1 MDNVKQ
7 VLNSLHPL
15 ERKTLPF
22 LKEGITLNELIG
34 KTGLKDVEVMRA
46 LQWMENKG
54 IIKIR
59 QELKEVIELDRNG
72 EDYKIKGLPEK
83 RFLQQIAGKKE
94 AKVSEIDVPAAELN
108 IALGM
113 LRQRAA
119 ISLRKDEK
127 GELIVSATD
136 HGKSLAGKESLEEL
150 FLKKLPTEVSQ
161 LQPEDRFAYDAFR
174 KRREIIKTS
183 VVKIRSVELTELG
196 KQILNEK
203 SSLKLDVIDALTPQV
218 LKEESWKHKDFRAYD
233 IKINVPKIFAGK
245 KQHYRAFIDMVR
257 GKLVSMGF
265 KEMSGPVVESD
276 FWDMDAL
283 YMPQFH
289 SARDIHDAYYIKD
302 PKYGQIDETIMKK
315 VKAAHE
321 NGFGTGSKGWRYAFD
336 VLRTKRLL
344 LRTQGTACSARKL
357 ASKDV
362 EIPGK
367 YFGITRCFRYDV
379 VDATHNCDFNQT
391 EGFVA
396 EEGLTFGHLKGMLK
410 MFAEEFAQ
418 TETIRIVPD
427 YFPFTEPSAGLLAK
441 HPEMGWI
448 ELAGSG
454 MFRPEMTKPLGID
467 VPVIAWGIGVDRLAM
482 FALNIKDIRQLYSH
496 ELPVLRSMKVM
507 Y

>member
-1 MDNVKQ
+1 M
-7 VLNSLHPL
+7 
-15 ERKTLPF
+15 
-22 LKEGITLNELIG
+22 
-34 KTGLKDVEVMRA
+34 
-46 LQWMENKG
+46 
-54 IIKIR
+54 
-59 QELKEVIELDRNG
+59 
-72 EDYKIKGLPEK
+72 
-83 RFLQQIAGKKE
+83 
-94 AKVSEIDVPAAELN
+94 
-108 IALGM
+108 
-113 LRQRAA
+113 
-119 ISLRKDEK
+119 
-127 GELIVSATD
+127 
-136 HGKSLAGKESLEEL
+136 
-150 FLKKLPTEVSQ
+150 
-161 LQPEDRFAYDAFR
+161 
-174 KRREIIKTS
+174 
-183 VVKIRSVELTELG
+183 
-196 KQILNEK
+196 
-203 SSLKLDVIDALTPQV
+203 
-218 LKEESWKHKDFRAYD
+218 
-233 IKINVPKIFAGK
+233 
-245 KQHYRAFIDMVR
+245 
-257 GKLVSMGF
+257 
-265 KEMSGPVVESD
+265 
-276 FWDMDAL
+276 
-283 YMPQFH
+283 
-289 SARDIHDAYYIKD
+289 
-302 PKYGQIDETIMKK
+302 
-315 VKAAHE
+315 
-321 NGFGTGSKGWRYAFD
+321 
-336 VLRTKRLL
+336 

>member
-1 MDNVKQ
+1 MDDIKQ
-7 VLNSLHPL
+7 LLASLHPL
-15 ERKTLPF
+15 ERKALPH
-22 LKEGITLNELIG
+22 LKEGISLKELE
-34 KTGLKDVEVMRA
+34 KTSGLKEIEAMRA

-54 IIKIR
+54 ILKIS
-59 QELKEVIELDRNG
+59 QELKEVINLDKNG
-72 EDYKIKGLPEK
+72 LDYKEKGLPER
-83 RFLQQIAGKKE
+83 RFLEQINGKKE
-94 AKVSEIDVPAAELN
+94 AKVSDIVIPKDELN
-108 IALGM
+108 IAIGA
-113 LRQRAA
+113 LRKKAA
-119 ISLRKDEK
+119 INLRKDECGNLMASITEQGK
-127 GELIVSATD
+127 ALIQ
-136 HGKSLAGKESLEEL
+136 KESFEEL
-150 FLKKLPTEVSQ
+150 FLKKLPMELSK
-161 LQPEDRFAYDAFR
+161 LKPEEKFAYDLLIKR
-174 KRREIIKTS
+174 KEIIKAD
-183 VVKIRSVELTELG
+183 VVKIRTVNMTDMG
-196 KQILNEK
+196 
-203 SSLKLDVIDALTPQV
+203 LKLSKEKLNFNLIDSLSTEM
-218 LKEESWKHKDFRAYD
+218 LKEGSWKGKDFRSYD

-245 KQHYRAFIDMVR
+245 KQHYRAFIDNVR

-265 KEMSGPVVESD
+265 KEMSGPIVETD

-289 SARDIHDAYYIKD
+289 SARDIHDAYYLKD
-302 PKYGQIDETIMKK
+302 PKYGQIDESIMKK

-321 NGFGTGSKGWRYAFD
+321 NGFNTGSRGWRYTFD

-357 ASKDV
+357 ASKDIQ
-362 EIPGK
+362 IPGK

-396 EEGLTFGHLKGMLK
+396 EEGLNFGHLKGMLK

-427 YFPFTEPSAGLLAK
+427 YFPFTEPSAGLMAK

-454 MFRPEMTKPLGID
+454 MFRPEMTKPFGVD

-482 FALNIKDIRQLYSH
+482 FALNIKDIRQLFSH
-496 ELPVLRSMKVM
+496 DLPVLRSMKVM

>member
-1 MDNVKQ
+1 MDDIKQ
-7 VLNSLHPL
+7 LLSSLHPL
-15 ERKTLPF
+15 ERKALPH
-22 LKEGITLNELIG
+22 LKEGISLKELE
-34 KTGLKDVEVMRA
+34 KASGLKEIEAMRT

-54 IIKIR
+54 ILKIN
-59 QELKEVIELDRNG
+59 QALKEVVALDKNG
-72 EDYKIKGLPEK
+72 VEYREKGLPEI
-83 RFLQQIAGKKE
+83 RFLKQIADKKE
-94 AKVSEIDVPAAELN
+94 SKVSEISIPKDELN
-108 IALGM
+108 IAIGA
-113 LRQRAA
+113 LRQKAA

-127 GELIVSATD
+127 GELIVSATE
-136 HGKSLAGKESLEEL
+136 HGKGLLKKESMEES
-150 FLKKLPTEVSQ
+150 FLKQLPVELSSLT
-161 LQPEDRFAYDAFR
+161 PEQKFAYDSLS
-174 KRREIIKTS
+174 KRREIIKTV
-183 VVKIRSVELTELG
+183 VVKLRTASITDLG
-196 KQILNEK
+196 KKLMKEK
-203 SSLKLDVIDALTPQV
+203 VTGNFIEAITPQV
-218 LKEESWKHKDFRAYD
+218 LRDEAWKNANFRAYD
-233 IKINVPKIFAGK
+233 IKINVPKIFEGK
-245 KQHYRAFIDMVR
+245 KQHYRAFIDNVR
-257 GKLVSMGF
+257 GKLISMGF
-265 KEMSGPVVESD
+265 KEMTGPIVESD

-302 PKYGQIDETIMKK
+302 PKYGVIDENLMKK

-321 NGFGTGSKGWRYAFD
+321 NGYNTGSRGWKYTFD

-357 ASKDV
+357 SSKDIQ
-362 EIPGK
+362 IPGK

-427 YFPFTEPSAGLLAK
+427 YFPFTEPSAGLMAK

-454 MFRPEMTKPLGID
+454 MFRPEMTRPLGID
-467 VPVIAWGIGVDRLAM
+467 VPVIAWGIGIDRLAM
-482 FALNIKDIRQLYSH
+482 FALNIKDIRHLFSH
-496 ELPVLRSMKVM
+496 DLNVLRQMKVM

>member
-1 MDNVKQ
+1 MDDIKR
-7 VLNSLHPL
+7 LLASLHPL
-15 ERKTLPF
+15 ERKALPH
-22 LKEGITLNELIG
+22 LKEGISLAELE
-34 KTGLKDVEVMRA
+34 KASGLKEIEAMRA

-54 IIKIR
+54 ILKIN
-59 QELKEVIELDRNG
+59 QQLKEVVGLDKNGIE
-72 EDYKIKGLPEK
+72 YKEKGLPEL
-83 RFLQQIAGKKE
+83 RFLKQIASRPE
-94 AKVSEIDVPAAELN
+94 AKVSEIQIPKDELN
-108 IALGM
+108 IAIGA
-113 LRQRAA
+113 LRQKAA
-119 ISLRKDEK
+119 INLRKDEK
-127 GELIVSATD
+127 GELVVSATE
-136 HGKSLAGKESLEEL
+136 HGKGLLKKESMEEA
-150 FLKKLPTEVSQ
+150 FLKQLPLELSS
-161 LQPEDRFAYDAFR
+161 LKPEQKFAYDALS
-174 KRREIIKTS
+174 KRREIIKTD
-183 VVKIRSVELTELG
+183 VVKLRTASITELG
-196 KQILNEK
+196 KKLMKEK
-203 SSLKLDVIDALTPQV
+203 VTGNFIEAITPQV
-218 LKEESWKHKDFRAYD
+218 LREEAWKNANFRAYD

-245 KQHYRAFIDMVR
+245 KQHYRAFIDNVR
-257 GKLVSMGF
+257 SKLISMGF
-265 KEMSGPVVESD
+265 REMTGPIVESD

-302 PKYGQIDETIMKK
+302 PKYGLIDENLMKK

-321 NGFGTGSKGWRYAFD
+321 NGFNTGSRGWKYTFD
-336 VLRTKRLL
+336 ILRTKRLL

-357 ASKDV
+357 SSKDIQ
-362 EIPGK
+362 IPGK

-427 YFPFTEPSAGLLAK
+427 YFPFTEPSAGLMAK

-454 MFRPEMTKPLGID
+454 IFRPEMTKPLGID
-467 VPVIAWGIGVDRLAM
+467 VPVIAWGIGIDRLAM
-482 FALNIKDIRQLYSH
+482 FALNIHDIRRLFSH
-496 ELPVLRSMKVM
+496 DLNVLRQMKVM

>member
-1 MDNVKQ
+1 MEDIKH
-7 VLNSLHPL
+7 LLGSLHPL
-15 ERKTLPF
+15 ERKALPH
-22 LKEGITLNELIG
+22 LKEGISLKELENAS
-34 KTGLKDVEVMRA
+34 GLKEIEAMRA

-54 IIKIR
+54 ILKIK
-59 QELKEVIELDRNG
+59 QELKEVINLDKNG
-72 EDYKIKGLPEK
+72 IDYREKGLPER
-83 RFLQQIAGKKE
+83 RFLEQIKDKKE
-94 AKVSEIDVPAAELN
+94 VRVSDIVIPKDELN
-108 IALGM
+108 IAIGA
-113 LRQRAA
+113 LRKKAA
-119 ISLRKDEK
+119 IDLKKDQT
-127 GELIVSATD
+127 GNLMVSITEQ
-136 HGKSLAGKESLEEL
+136 GKSLIQKESFEEL
-150 FLKKLPTEVSQ
+150 FLKKLPMEVSK
-161 LQPEDRFAYDAFR
+161 LKPEEKFAFDSLIKR
-174 KRREIIKTS
+174 KEIIKAD
-183 VVKIRSVELTELG
+183 VVKIRTVNMTDVG
-196 KQILNEK
+196 
-203 SSLKLDVIDALTPQV
+203 LKLSKEKISSNFIDSLTTEM
-218 LKEESWKHKDFRAYD
+218 LKEGSWKNKDFRSYD
-233 IKINVPKIFAGK
+233 IKINVPKIFVGK
-245 KQHYRAFIDMVR
+245 KQHYRAFIDNVR

-265 KEMSGPVVESD
+265 KEMTGPMVESD

-302 PKYGQIDETIMKK
+302 PKYGQIDEALMKK

-321 NGFGTGSKGWRYAFD
+321 NGFNTGSRGWRYTFD

-357 ASKDV
+357 SSKDIQ
-362 EIPGK
+362 IPGK

-418 TETIRIVPD
+418 TETIKIVPD
-427 YFPFTEPSAGLLAK
+427 YFPFTEPSAGLMAK

-454 MFRPEMTKPLGID
+454 MFRPEMTKPLGVD

-482 FALNIKDIRQLYSH
+482 FALNIKDIRQLFSH
-496 ELPVLRSMKVM
+496 DLSVLRQMKVM